1 VTRHYVDVGV
11 QQIQTYLVRAQR
23 LKGRRGASSMITKA
37 TSRPAVERCLSG
49 LRAPVHDEAGHVDG
63 VVSVLVEDPADV
75 PDVVTRLV
83 GALRTALPAAFL
95 TAGHLVGDDYASAYD
110 LGREDTWEFPAVSPE
125 WVGAQR
131 CDWCNVWPVV
141 ARIPSEDG
149 DGKKDSVCRDCHA
162 RSAEGR
168 ATEVG
173 NKPLAETRLL
183 RELAGPADRDVP
195 TTFDELA
202 RLSPYPDDNN
212 HLATVFADGN
222 AVGGLIA
229 GLRRAAAQDPQQAL
243 LLRNAPGLIDG
254 ATWKSLVAA
263 VRAISGDEPAGY
275 WPVIA
280 HLVGGDDLL
289 TTVPAPYAWPFV
301 RTYLRE
307 FADGV
312 TPLARDG
319 LRGSASAGVVFHQSK
334 EPLSVVTDLA
344 HDLLKIAK
352 KEHSGLRAAVS
363 WQSITHEGSAAVH
376 ERRSVA
382 LNDLAEHADALTHLA
397 TVPRSQRHVLARM
410 LREKVDLDGQL
421 RRIRFRQESTEPGE
435 DVPHIALA
443 TLAGPF
449 LGDNPVVP
457 LTSALALTRWW
468 ST

>member
-1 VTRHYVDVGV
+1 MTRHYVDVGV

-23 LKGRRGASSMITKA
+23 LKGRRGASSMITTA
-37 TSRPAVERCLSG
+37 TSHHAVEQCLSG
-49 LRAPVHDEAGHVDG
+49 LRATVHDEAGHVDG

-75 PDVVTRLV
+75 PDVVARLV

-95 TAGHLVGDDYASAYD
+95 TAGHLVGDNYASAYD
-110 LGREDTWEFPAVSPE
+110 VGRKDRWEFPAVCAE

-149 DGKKDSVCRDCHA
+149 GGKKDSVCRDCHA

-168 ATEVG
+168 ATRSG
-173 NKPLAETRLL
+173 HKPLAETRLL
-183 RELAGPADRDVP
+183 RALDRSVNRDVP
-195 TTFDELA
+195 TTFDALA
-202 RLSPYPDDNN
+202 RLSPNPDDDN

-229 GLRRAAAQDPQQAL
+229 ALRRAAANDPQQAL
-243 LLRNAPGLIDG
+243 LLRQAPGLIDG
-254 ATWKSLVAA
+254 ATWTALVAA
-263 VRAISGDEPAGY
+263 VRAISGDEPAGH

-289 TTVPAPYAWPFV
+289 ATVPAPYAWPFV

-312 TPLARDG
+312 APLARDG
-319 LRGSASAGVVFHQSK
+319 LRGSASAGVVFHQVK

-344 HDLLKIAK
+344 HDLLTIAK
-352 KEHSGLRAAVS
+352 KEHGGRRAAVS

-382 LNDLAEHADALTHLA
+382 LDDLAEHSDALTRLA
-397 TVPRSQRHVLARM
+397 AVPQSQRHVLARM
-410 LREKVDLDGQL
+410 LHEKVDLDGQL
-421 RRIRFRQESTEPGE
+421 HRIRIRQESVEPG
-435 DVPHIALA
+435 DDLPQVALA
-443 TLAGPF
+443 TLAESF
-449 LGDNPVVP
+449 LGDDPAVP
-457 LTSALALTRWW
+457 LASALTLTRWW
-468 ST
+468 SA

>member
-1 VTRHYVDVGV
+1 MTRHYVDVGV

-37 TSRPAVERCLSG
+37 TSPPNVKQYLSG
-49 LRAPVHDEAGHVDG
+49 LRATVHDEAGHVDG

-75 PDVVTRLV
+75 PDVVDRLV
-83 GALRTALPAAFL
+83 GALRAGLPAAFL
-95 TAGHLVGDDYASAYD
+95 TASHLVGDNYASAYD
-110 LGREDTWEFPAVSPE
+110 RGREGTWEFPAVCAE

-131 CDWCNVWPVV
+131 CDWCNIWPVV

-149 DGKKDSVCRDCHA
+149 DGRKDSVCLDCHA
-162 RSAEGR
+162 RSEEGR

-173 NKPLAETRLL
+173 HKPLAETRLR
-183 RELAGPADRDVP
+183 RELAGAAGRDVP

-202 RLSPYPDDNN
+202 RLSPYPDDDN

-222 AVGGLIA
+222 AIGGLIA
-229 GLRRAAAQDPQQAL
+229 GLRRAAAQDPKQAL
-243 LLRNAPGLIDG
+243 LLQNAPGLTDG
-254 ATWKSLVAA
+254 ATWTALVAA
-263 VRAISGDEPAGY
+263 VRAISGDEPAGH

-289 TTVPAPYAWPFV
+289 ATVPAPHAWPFV

-312 TPLARDG
+312 APLARDG

-376 ERRSVA
+376 ERRSVV
-382 LNDLAEHADALTHLA
+382 LDDLAQHADKLTRLA
-397 TVPRSQRHVLARM
+397 AVPRSQRHVLARM

-421 RRIRFRQESTEPGE
+421 RRIRVRQESTEPGE
-435 DVPHIALA
+435 DVPHVTLA
-443 TLAGPF
+443 TLAEPF
-449 LGDNPVVP
+449 LGDDPAVP
-457 LTSALALTRWW
+457 LASALALTRWW
-468 ST
+468 SA